1 MRLAH
6 TLSRMLFWSQN
17 ILWKQDLMRHHAT
30 VFLGGKDSIINAPL
44 VHANLQA
51 GGDDEGDNSKCISIQ
66 ANYAPGKIVPESGQS
81 DDGRLNVGWCAN
93 LGHGQAFDPPF
104 WRKRL
109 EDARAEQGRSPAEEG
124 VDSWIGIE
132 GIIQSINTSRNAS
145 CWTDSKPGSFYSRHS
160 PAASP
165 ATPAEFGL
173 G

>member
-51 GGDDEGDNSKCISIQ
+51 GGDDEGDNGKCISIQ

-93 LGHGQAFDPPF
+93 LPRSWTGIRSAF
-104 WRKRL
+104 L
-109 EDARAEQGRSPAEEG
+109 EETVGGCAGGARAKSSGGRG
-124 VDSWIGIE
+124 GQLD
-132 GIIQSINTSRNAS
+132 R
-145 CWTDSKPGSFYSRHS
+145 D
-160 PAASP
+160 
-165 ATPAEFGL
+165 
-173 G
+173 